1 MTHEESLTIALNQRV
16 DILEKQVKLLMEE
29 RENNVI
35 RKGRSKQVQGKS
47 EK

>member
-1 MTHEESLTIALNQRV
+1 MTHEESLTIALSQRV
-16 DILEKQVKLLMEE
+16 NILEKQVKLLMEE

-35 RKGRSKQVQGKS
+35 RKGRSKQIQGKP

>member
-1 MTHEESLTIALNQRV
+1 MTREEGLIIALSHRV
-16 DILEKQVKLLMEE
+16 DILEKQVKLLMEK